1 MRIRRPFLSLFLAST
16 AFSQMSAVGD
26 FHYILSHR
34 VAEVGQTVVF
44 EAREFD
50 IQQCDYDVTYE
61 LLPTPISSKRT
72 FDVNMIAKRRPECR
86 TLSGYSG
93 PKVVFDSLSWGVYRL
108 QFDSSSDF
116 RKDLGDTNSFEIL
129 YPSANIPGTRHGSL
143 NRDPGGAALNGTLL
157 RWREKDRRVDGRLE
171 IRLPRTP

>member
-1 MRIRRPFLSLFLAST
+1 M
-16 AFSQMSAVGD
+16 GD
-26 FHYILSHR
+26 FHYILSRR
-34 VAEVGQTVVF
+34 VAEVGQTVIF
-44 EAREFD
+44 EAREYN
-50 IQQCDYDVTYE
+50 ICLYGYDVTYE

-72 FDVNMIAKRRPECR
+72 FDIKIVAKRKPECA
-86 TLSGYSG
+86 TLAGYSG

-129 YPSANIPGTRHGSL
+129 HPSANIPGTRQGSL
-143 NRDPGGAALNGTLL
+143 NRDPGGAALNGTVL

-171 IRLPRTP
+171 IRLPWTR